1 MNMRYMRKAGVSET
15 EIDDGVFLV
24 EPRSQEIY
32 FLDAVSRGL
41 WRLMAEASSID
52 ELQSVVRQAFPDQAA
67 DQIDRDVA
75 AAIAEM
81 NERGLVIGLP

>member
-32 FLDAVSRGL
+32 FLDAISRGL
-41 WRLMAEASSID
+41 WRLMAEASSMAD
-52 ELQSVVRQAFPDQAA
+52 LQRVVREAFPDQTA

-75 AAIAEM
+75 SAIAEM
-81 NERGLVIGLP
+81 NERGLVVGIP